1 MKRRADILKEFVE
14 THIPTG
20 LEDFPEIVSE
30 ALQRNGDA
38 IRNDVIRAFESV
50 CAEATGRQEKGTLGC
65 VRAVS
70 FSFLR
75 TELIKGKGVYRID
88 VLDEDG
94 LADSFPCPGYW
105 EAAFAFEP
113 YFRITGDLKKNLHG
127 FGAEL
132 RDAHADYFSLA
143 FCVFPQLA
151 ANAFLAN
158 IAPQLAAHP
167 AYSALSRTGGCA
179 ITAGEYGDLQ
189 TAIHADAEENTT

>member
-1 MKRRADILKEFVE
+1 MKRRAEILKEFVE
-14 THIPTG
+14 THIPSD

-30 ALQRNGDA
+30 ALQRNGDS
-38 IRNDVIRAFESV
+38 IRNDVVRAFESV
-50 CAEATGRQEKGTLGC
+50 CAEASERQEKGTLGR
-65 VRAVS
+65 VSAVS

-75 TELIKGKGVYRID
+75 TEFIKGKGVYRID

-94 LADSFPCPGYW
+94 LADSFPFPGYW

-158 IAPQLAAHP
+158 IAPRLAAHP
-167 AYSALSRTGGCA
+167 AYSALSRAKSCV
-179 ITAGEYGDLQ
+179 ITVGEYDDLQ
-189 TAIHADAEENTT
+189 ATIHTDEEGSAA